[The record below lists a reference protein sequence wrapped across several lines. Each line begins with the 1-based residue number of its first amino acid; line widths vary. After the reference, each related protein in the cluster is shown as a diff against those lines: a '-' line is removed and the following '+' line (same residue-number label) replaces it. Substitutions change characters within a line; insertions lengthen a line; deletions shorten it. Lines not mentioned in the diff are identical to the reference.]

1 MNKENRMWLLSAIL
15 MVLCLTNMNAQ
26 INIAGIVTDPA
37 GLPLPGATVLEKGTN
52 NGTTTDFDGNFQ
64 ITVKTQSSNIEV
76 SYIGYLS
83 SVINVENNTKIKVVL
98 EEDVAELNEVV
109 VVGYGSVKKSDLT
122 GSVASVKM
130 DKLPTRATNSI
141 DGLLQGQVAGVQ
153 VLSPSDD
160 PGAGSVVRI
169 RGGSSLR
176 GGNDPLVVV
185 DGFPI
190 GTAGDLKQISP
201 QDIASMEVL
210 KDASASAIYGSR
222 GANGV
227 ILITTKKG
235 SKNKTEITF
244 SQQNTFSN
252 FTSDLNL
259 WRDPALMAELS
270 NEARV
275 NGGFV
280 PVYIGA
286 NDANGVYYPSIQELK
301 DGSWPHYTEW
311 DDIVFRD
318 PVSNNT
324 NLAIRSQTEKTQ
336 FSLSTT
342 YYTNEGVYKEDDYEK
357 LNFNLNVTHKIW
369 DDKAKVGANVIYS
382 KGERNNNGG
391 LAYWR
396 NPIFPVYEDNGDYF
410 LVGNN
415 DFSHPI
421 ALTNHRTNKNKFKD
435 FIGSAFID
443 VQFIPTLN
451 LRTQLNHK
459 FGHSIGDYYNPKV
472 FTQDGTFNNGSGGI
486 NNWESNETVAES
498 FLTFNK
504 MFKEK
509 HSFSAMGGFSYQYY
523 TSRSSNL
530 KAFDFLNESLGNGN
544 LAAGNPDQ
552 QSVSNSL
559 VETTMYSYLGRLNYT
574 FDDKY
579 LATFTMRSD
588 GSSKFGDN
596 NKWAMFPSGAL
607 GWKMHKEKF
616 ISDLNVFDEL
626 KLRTS
631 YGISGN
637 QGISPYLINS
647 RYGQDQ
653 YYVNGGWQTTIGPG
667 FVVGQ
672 DAQSGKKTWGGIPN
686 PDLKWE
692 TTSQLNIGGDFAFL
706 NRKLKVTVDYYD
718 KNTTDLL
725 RERLL
730 SPSSSYD
737 RMWVNDGEIQNRGIE
752 LTLDGIIARKGN
764 WGLSGSLILSKN
776 ENKVVSLGD
785 EVSSGLN
792 SDALTGMKYEFSGS
806 VVEAFRSVPNILAV
820 GQPINVF
827 YGYKVDGIVQ
837 SEAEGLAAGL
847 IGDSAQPGEF
857 KYLDLNE
864 DGVID
869 GDDRTIIGDP
879 NPGFH
884 ASLNLQAHYKRF
896 DVSLFFNGS
905 FGQDVFNTQ
914 SFNEPSSR
922 PLRWT
927 QDNLTNSY
935 PSLREGRNLLM
946 SDWYIEEGSFVR
958 LQNFSFGYKLE
969 DMKNVGFK
977 SGRIFING
985 TNLFTITDFKGYDPE
1000 VGSNGI
1006 YWGGYP
1012 KLRNWTVGL
1021 ELTF

>member
-1 MNKENRMWLLSAIL
+1 MNKKNQLWLLSAIL
-15 MVLCLTNMNAQ
+15 TILCFTSISAQ
-26 INIAGIVTDPA
+26 INVEGIVTDEG
-37 GLPLPGATVLEKGTN
+37 GLPLPGASVIEQGTV
-52 NGTTTDFDGNFQ
+52 NGTTTDFDGNFE
-64 ITVKTQSSNIEV
+64 ITVTNKSAVLEI
-76 SYIGYLS
+76 SYIGYTATKQE
-83 SVINVENNTKIKVVL
+83 VGANTSFNIILK
-98 EEDVAELNEVV
+98 EDIAALDEVV

-122 GSVASVKM
+122 GSVSSVKM
-130 DKLPTRATNSI
+130 DKLPAVATNSI

-153 VLSPSDD
+153 VLSSSDD
-160 PGAGSVVRI
+160 PGAGAEVRI

-227 ILITTKKG
+227 IMITTKKG
-235 SKNKTEITF
+235 AKNKTEITV
-244 SQQNTFSN
+244 SQQNTFSS

-259 WRDPALMAELS
+259 YRDPVLMAELS
-270 NEARV
+270 NEART
-275 NGGFV
+275 NGGFT

-286 NDANGVYYPSIQELK
+286 KDANGVYYPSVQELK
-301 DGSWPHYTEW
+301 SGSWPYYTAW
-311 DDIVFRD
+311 DDVVFRD

-324 NLAIRSQTEKTQ
+324 NFAIRSQTEKTQ

-342 YYTNEGVYKEDDYEK
+342 YYTNEGVYIEDDYEK
-357 LNFNLNVTHKIW
+357 LNLNLNVTHKIW

-382 KGERNNNGG
+382 KGKRNNNGG

-396 NPIFPVYEDNGDYF
+396 NPIFPIYGDNGDYF
-410 LVGNN
+410 LAGNN
-415 DFSHPI
+415 DFSHPV
-421 ALTNHRTNKNKFKD
+421 ALTDNRTNKNKFKD
-435 FIGSAFID
+435 FIGSAFLD
-443 VQFIPTLN
+443 VDLSPVLN

-459 FGHSIGDYYNPKV
+459 FGSTIGDYYNPKV
-472 FTQDGTFNNGSGGI
+472 YTEDGTFNNGSGGI
-486 NNWESNETVAES
+486 NNWESDETVAET
-498 FLTFNK
+498 FLTFKKTFND
-504 MFKEK
+504 K
-509 HSFSAMGGFSYQYY
+509 HDFSAMGGFSYQYY
-523 TSRSSNL
+523 TSRSSEL
-530 KAFDFLNESLGNGN
+530 KAYGFLNESLGNGN

-574 FDDKY
+574 FDNKY
-579 LATFTMRSD
+579 LATLTMRSD
-588 GSSKFGDN
+588 GSSKFGEN
-596 NKWAMFPSGAL
+596 NKWALFPSGAL

-616 ISDLNVFDEL
+616 IKDLNVFDEL
-626 KLRTS
+626 KLRAS

-653 YYVNGGWQTTIGPG
+653 YFVNGGWQTTIGPG
-667 FVVGQ
+667 YVVGQ

-692 TTSQLNIGGDFAFL
+692 TTSQLNLGADLAFF
-706 NRKLKVTVDYYD
+706 NRKLKVTIDYYD
-718 KNTTDLL
+718 KNTKDLL

-737 RMWVNDGEIQNRGIE
+737 RMWVNDGEIQNRGVE
-752 LTLDGIIARKGN
+752 LTIDGVIANEEK
-764 WGLSGSLILSKN
+764 WGLSGSLILARN
-776 ENKVVSLGD
+776 QNKVVSLGNA
-785 EVSSGLN
+785 VSSGLN
-792 SDALTGMKYEFSGS
+792 TDALTGMKYEFSGS
-806 VVEAFRSVPNILAV
+806 VVEAFRSIPNILAV

-827 YGYKVDGIVQ
+827 YGYQVNGIVQ

-847 IGDSAQPGEF
+847 VGDLSKAGEL
-857 KYLDLNE
+857 KYVDLNE
-864 DGVID
+864 DGVINEK
-869 GDDRTIIGDP
+869 DRTIIGDP
-879 NPGFH
+879 NPDFQ
-884 ASLNLQAHYKRF
+884 ASVNLQARYKRF
-896 DVSLFFNGS
+896 DMSLFFNGS

-914 SFNEPSSR
+914 YFNEASTR

-927 QDNLTNSY
+927 QDNLTNNY

-946 SDWYIEEGSFVR
+946 SDWYIQKGSYVR
-958 LQNFSFGYKLE
+958 LQNFSLGYKFE
-969 DMKNVGFK
+969 DLKTVGFK
-977 SGRIFING
+977 SGRIFVNG
-985 TNLFTITDFKGYDPE
+985 TNLFTITDFEGYDPE

-1012 KLRNWTVGL
+1012 KLRNWTIGL